1 MHKSRSFAFC
11 GFLRPFVAI
20 KKEWGMGMNEN
31 AEKGPVV
38 DESNINALFVWKVA
52 FIAAM
57 GGLLFGYDFM
67 VIGGATIFYEKF
79 FDLVGNPGLLGL
91 SVGSAPIGCI
101 LGAMA
106 SMVLADKLGR
116 RLLLIW
122 AALLFLV
129 SAVGTAF
136 SMNFLAFNIC
146 RLIGGMGIG
155 LAANLS
161 PMYIAE
167 ISPTSYRGKVVT
179 TNQLTIMVGIV
190 VSQIVNLFIQQHG
203 AATEVVGSEMNW
215 NELYGWRWMFGA
227 EAFPAV
233 GFLLLSFTVPRSP
246 RWLMKKGL
254 RDEAHKV
261 LSMVGGEE
269 YAAQE
274 VADISSTISA
284 EETNVVNFREIFE
297 PRLLKVILL
306 GMFLALVQQWS
317 GLNSVFAYSHQ
328 IFKDAGF
335 SVSGAMLSLV
345 FQGVTMLV
353 FCVLA
358 MFIVDKVGRKSLML
372 VGSLG
377 ISITH
382 LLIGLSFHYG
392 QSGIWIVA
400 LVLLAIALYA
410 LTLAPIMWVLLSEI
424 FPNRVR
430 GVALG
435 ISVVTLWVAYL
446 ILTYTF
452 PIMRES
458 IGTAK
463 TFWVYSAFLFIAFV
477 VMKIWLP
484 ETKGKSLE
492 QIERDLLK

>member
-1 MHKSRSFAFC
+1 M
-11 GFLRPFVAI
+11 
-20 KKEWGMGMNEN
+20 KEDHSGTSV
-31 AEKGPVV
+31 VV
-38 DESNINALFVWKVA
+38 DESNINGAFIWKVA

-67 VIGGATIFYEKF
+67 VIGGATIFYEQF
-79 FDLVGNPGLLGL
+79 FGIANNAKLLGL
-91 SVGSAPIGCI
+91 SVASAPIGCI
-101 LGAMA
+101 LGAA
-106 SMVLADKLGR
+106 FSMFFADKFGR
-116 RLLLIW
+116 KFLLVW

-136 SMNFLAFNIC
+136 SMSFVVFNIF
-146 RLIGGMGIG
+146 RLIGGAGIG

-203 AATEVVGSEMNW
+203 ADSVVVDSALNW
-215 NELYGWRWMFGA
+215 NEMYGWRWMFGA
-227 EAFPAV
+227 EAIPAI
-233 GFLLLSFTVPRSP
+233 GFLLLIFTVPRSP
-246 RWLMKKGL
+246 RWLIKKGL
-254 RDEAHKV
+254 KDEAHKV
-261 LSMVGGEE
+261 LALVGGED

-274 VADISSTISA
+274 LADISSTISA
-284 EETNVVNFREIFE
+284 DEVATVNFKEIFE
-297 PRLLKVILL
+297 PRLFKVILL
-306 GMFLALVQQWS
+306 GMFLAIVQQWS

-328 IFKDAGF
+328 IFQDAGF

-345 FQGVTMLV
+345 FQGLTMLI

-358 MFIVDKVGRKSLML
+358 MFIVDKVGRKVLML
-372 VGSLG
+372 IGTLG
-377 ISITH
+377 IAITH
-382 LLIGLSFHYG
+382 LLIGLSFHYEK
-392 QSGIWIVA
+392 SGIWIVL
-400 LVLLAIALYA
+400 LVMLAIALYA
-410 LTLAPIMWVLLSEI
+410 LTLAPVMWVLLSEI

-446 ILTYTF
+446 VLTYTF

-458 IGTAK
+458 MGIAK
-463 TFWVYSAFLFIAFV
+463 TFWVYSAFLFIAFLV
-477 VMKIWLP
+477 IKFALP

-492 QIERDLLK
+492 QIERELFK